1 MKLKSAAKYVIRIT
15 IKVIKLKT
23 YLVQKCETIK
33 TTTQT
38 RCVMLQNGRK
48 MNF

>member
-1 MKLKSAAKYVIRIT
+1 MKLKSAAKYMIRIT
-15 IKVIKLKT
+15 IKVLKLKT
-23 YLVQKCETIK
+23 YKSESIK

-38 RCVMLQNGRK
+38 KCVMQQNGKK

>member
-23 YLVQKCETIK
+23 YKSESIK

>member
-1 MKLKSAAKYVIRIT
+1 MKLISAAKYVIRIT

-23 YLVQKCETIK
+23 YKSENIK

-38 RCVMLQNGRK
+38 RYVMLQNVRK
-48 MNF
+48 INF

>member
-23 YLVQKCETIK
+23 YKNESIK